1 MRIRVSSERIPLQ
14 RVRSTLPRRPSHDW
28 VRTGGTGEGRHQ
40 DKPVRG
46 AASDHGQH
54 GRDDVKRISR

>member
-1 MRIRVSSERIPLQ
+1 MRIRVSSERVPLQ
-14 RVRSTLPRRPSHDW
+14 RVRSTLPRRPSHDR
-28 VRTGGTGEGRHQ
+28 VRTGEGRHQ

-54 GRDDVKRISR
+54 GRDDVERISR